1 MSFPNV
7 EVPGVPPGFDK
18 TWQRVHVRNTFI
30 EVDEEPHSDLTL
42 SGLDLHNAPGRT
54 WRRGH
59 LRCASEP
66 MSFFLSQPPW
76 EPVSLNTPPFSMP
89 SGALPTGD
97 SRGERGRPCPHRS
110 LNQMTQMTQ
119 MTIQESLEEYE
130 ERESLRN
137 SLPQYVGMKSAE
149 LRGQNTGEQGTA
161 QSAWCGE
168 PWLVDV
174 TTSPGFLEHREE
186 EGRSSPEWSA
196 PSVPT
201 LALPLRFRH
210 ARQRSRTIQE
220 DTELDALDALDA
232 PKVHPGL
239 PWNSLGERVNGVNVR
254 VRNTFIEVDEGSDG
268 CTDPSV
274 LSARPAWRPGHLRCA
289 SEPIPSYP
297 AESRI
302 HSGFHSR
309 SSSYQDDD
317 VAEILQAQLGQSHD
331 DPHLGQN
338 SHGDVFPFVHSQ
350 HGSVGNVGNDTQNP
364 DSHASPDQI
373 HEQRGLHPA
382 VSPLSQDLAQTSP
395 AEHHGNSPP
404 AKTSLCKWHS
414 RGTCKYGDS
423 CRFSHSKNVKSTKSK
438 SETLRA
444 PASTGPQAPL
454 PAGRI
459 SQWRMMNDDEGHPW
473 AVNVPGLVPGVGAPF
488 PVGAVSPE
496 ALTTLLECTHTHH
509 HLEIWQWFDIC
520 TYIVIHDHCLS
531 SNRGARLM
539 CVWYLE
545 CDKFDDFCLSL
556 LSNFRHPSP
565 NQQGCSPKSDSH
577 LSWNL
582 VFSVVSSPKSL
593 TARCAK
599 ANSRVCV
606 RPVRGKNPQP
616 VAIAGVF
623 EPQGKSTAFSQER
636 CLVLHLDDSVLGPV
650 LGACLGA
657 WGVAGAW
664 CHGWIILVQLQVH
677 ERFGTMIAWKIKS
690 AKKKRR
696 LNRFLIH
703 TC

>member
-1 MSFPNV
+1 M

-110 LNQMTQMTQ
+110 LNQMTQ

-454 PAGRI
+454 PAG
-459 SQWRMMNDDEGHPW
+459 
-473 AVNVPGLVPGVGAPF
+473 LVPGVGAPF

-496 ALTTLLECTHTHH
+496 A
-509 HLEIWQWFDIC
+509 
-520 TYIVIHDHCLS
+520 
-531 SNRGARLM
+531 
-539 CVWYLE
+539 
-545 CDKFDDFCLSL
+545 
-556 LSNFRHPSP
+556 
-565 NQQGCSPKSDSH
+565 PK
-577 LSWNL
+577 
-582 VFSVVSSPKSL
+582 
-593 TARCAK
+593 
-599 ANSRVCV
+599 
-606 RPVRGKNPQP
+606 PQP
-616 VAIAGVF
+616 AGLL
-623 EPQGKSTAFSQER
+623 PQER
-636 CLVLHLDDSVLGPV
+636 QPSQQESSASRHCRSVSPV
-650 LGACLGA
+650 STTAGSSAGDAADGETDKAGLQRNSQSDKSHQVFWCDARAFKHEFQGLREELESAI
-657 WGVAGAW
+657 GVAA
-664 CHGWIILVQLQVH
+664 
-677 ERFGTMIAWKIKS
+677 KS
-690 AKKKRR
+690 HKTAEKCMRLLKKKQRVQAERGRKFQKARPLIFLVSWANAQELVDFLQEAQHMPPLKVVVLCDTNGPRTRGLEKCLWLRVWLQRGQR
-696 LNRFLIH
+696 L
-703 TC
+703 